1 VCALSYY
8 LEREGIMTT
17 GISLVRENAQ
27 SMQPPR
33 SLWVPFPLGRPLGK
47 PNDKAFQH
55 RVIAAAL
62 ALLERTAGPVLEDY
76 PEDAP
81 SVRIEE
87 SAACPVS
94 FGNTQAQ
101 ENTWTARFQDEL
113 TQMQPWYELGK
124 RKRRG
129 RSLVGVADEPM
140 ENIFSKL
147 GELLDK
153 KALPTADLK
162 WFKLAIED
170 AKVFYIEALTAQPG
184 EYSAQAIEQ
193 ILWHKTQLGAGLKV
207 FYQRFAATPKLAIMA
222 RMVASREAIG
232 GSTGEEIEINDITQK
247 EE

>member
-1 VCALSYY
+1 
-8 LEREGIMTT
+8 
-17 GISLVRENAQ
+17 
-27 SMQPPR
+27 
-33 SLWVPFPLGRPLGK
+33 
-47 PNDKAFQH
+47 
-55 RVIAAAL
+55 
-62 ALLERTAGPVLEDY
+62 
-76 PEDAP
+76 
-81 SVRIEE
+81 VRIEA

>member
-1 VCALSYY
+1 
-8 LEREGIMTT
+8 MTT

-193 ILWHKTQLGAGLKV
+193 ILWHETHLGAGLRV
-207 FYQRFAATPKLAIMA
+207 FYERFTATPKLAIMA

-232 GSTGEEIEINDITQK
+232 GSTGEEIEINDITKK
-247 EE
+247 EK